1 MLQRVLK
8 QLDIILFVTAFE
20 VMLIFQG
27 NLANI
32 FWGFESKIY
41 SIAIDTALKS
51 NSANSL
57 LRTIEVFN
65 CDFIFSNSWNT
76 SINAAIC
83 LYSPDGAVNGHIFV
97 CFERPR
103 LAIG

>member
-8 QLDIILFVTAFE
+8 QLDIILFVSAFE

-32 FWGFESKIY
+32 FWGFESTIY

-51 NSANSL
+51 NSAHSL
-57 LRTIEVFN
+57 LRTIEMFN
-65 CDFIFSNSWNT
+65 CDFSFFKLLEHLPFFFILQMARF
-76 SINAAIC
+76 
-83 LYSPDGAVNGHIFV
+83 AVNGHVFV
-97 CFERPR
+97 CLF
-103 LAIG
+103 